1 MGGNMD
7 FLDRSSAP
15 LTDEEWRR
23 VDEAVVESAR
33 RMLIGR
39 RILNILGPLGSGVY
53 SIPYS
58 VFSGKTQ
65 AGVDMIGEKED
76 LVVEADRRATIN
88 LPILY
93 KDCKILW
100 RDVEADRH
108 LGIPLDVSTF
118 AVAASF
124 VASQED
130 NLVFNGNVELGHEGL
145 FTASGRLSVP
155 IGSWDKSG
163 TALADAVKAAGALS
177 SAGHYGP
184 YAMVVSPVLFGSMV
198 RVYGNTGMLEL
209 DQVKALMG
217 GGVHYSNVISGK
229 KAVVI
234 ALGQQNLNLAVGQD
248 MATGYMGPV
257 NMNHLF
263 RVMETL
269 ALLIRRPDAIC
280 TIE

>member
-1 MGGNMD
+1 ME

-15 LTDEEWRR
+15 LTENEWRR
-23 VDEAVVESAR
+23 VDEAVIETAR
-33 RMLIGR
+33 RMLVGR
-39 RILNILGPLGSGVY
+39 RVLKILGPLGAGVY
-53 SIPYS
+53 SVPYS
-58 VFSGKTQ
+58 VFSGKMQ
-65 AGVDMIGEKED
+65 AGVDMTGEKED
-76 LVVEADRRATIN
+76 LVVEADRRAIIN

-108 LGIPLDVSTF
+108 LGIPLDVSTV

-130 NLVFNGNVELGHEGL
+130 NLIFNGNADLGHEGL
-145 FTASGRLSVP
+145 FSASGRLTAP
-155 IGSWDKSG
+155 IGNWEKSG
-163 TALADAVKAAGALS
+163 SALADAVRAAGALAA
-177 SAGHYGP
+177 AGHFGP
-184 YAMVVSPVLFGSMV
+184 YALIVSPVLFGSMV

-234 ALGQQNLNLAVGQD
+234 STGPQNLSLAVGQD
-248 MATGYMGPV
+248 MITGYTGPV

-263 RVMETL
+263 RVMETI
-269 ALLIRRPDAIC
+269 ALLVRRPDAIC